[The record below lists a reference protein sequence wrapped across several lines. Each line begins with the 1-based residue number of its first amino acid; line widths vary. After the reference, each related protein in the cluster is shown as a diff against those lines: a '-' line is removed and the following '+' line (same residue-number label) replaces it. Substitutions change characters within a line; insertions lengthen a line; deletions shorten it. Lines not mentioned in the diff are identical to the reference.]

1 MVRARHAVPLQNKIL
16 DAGYQPG
23 LSFISGRMEDAL
35 SFSHGVEK
43 KHPIP
48 LRDDF
53 DRLPARSPQ
62 AD

>member
-1 MVRARHAVPLQNKIL
+1 MLRAWHAVPLQNKIL